1 MDISKFVTVGED
13 GGLNIDNDG
22 FQREFDSTIRNAV
35 EKNKNGK
42 LREEIRK
49 ELEEEAKLSAEQKL
63 QKDREEFEAL
73 KLKSLIEINQ
83 AKAKAKLDGKGFS
96 EKEITFILNSVSDKE
111 DSLSMIDD
119 LVAERNNLINENRK
133 RAIEEL
139 QTQQETTKPSL
150 NNDVQPTIIEPTNT
164 LQRRAEIEKQ
174 YMSKD

>member
-42 LREEIRK
+42 LKEEIRK

-111 DSLSMIDD
+111 DSLLMIDD

-150 NNDVQPTIIEPTNT
+150 NNDVQLTIIEPTNT